1 VGEREVRRLSGGV
14 RQNHIGVI
22 RDGGVRYD
30 AAVMLLTIDPAIRG
44 DHAELRGLVAAGFEG
59 VDTAGVAVVV
69 ERARRRQDSFTG
81 RAYGQPPSR
90 MWRRPGIRF
99 VVRLRIPGTLRNR
112 GYPMTQRY
120 PRRKTA
126 PWITVGSWRERLV
139 SLAAHEACHVRQFRE
154 GSRRSEV
161 EAERWA
167 LAVLGRWRTGPLAV
181 ADASVPVAGSPQL
194 QLFGSSV

>member
-1 VGEREVRRLSGGV
+1 V
-14 RQNHIGVI
+14 
-22 RDGGVRYD
+22 
-30 AAVMLLTIDPAIRG
+30 LLTIDPAIRG
-44 DHAELRGLVAAGFEG
+44 DHEELRGLVAAGFEG

-69 ERARRRQDSFTG
+69 ERARRTQDSFTG

-126 PWITVGSWRERLV
+126 PWITVGNWRERLV
-139 SLAAHEACHVRQFRE
+139 SLGAHEACHVRQFRE
-154 GSRRSEV
+154 GTRRSEV

-181 ADASVPVAGSPQL
+181 SDASVPVAGSPQL
-194 QLFGSSV
+194 QLFGSSA